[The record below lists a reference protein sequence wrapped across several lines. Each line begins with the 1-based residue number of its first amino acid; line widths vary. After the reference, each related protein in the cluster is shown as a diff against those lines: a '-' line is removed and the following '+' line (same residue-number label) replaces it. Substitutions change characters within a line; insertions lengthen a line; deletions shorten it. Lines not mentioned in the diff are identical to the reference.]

1 MEALQREPAML
12 HKELTQQVINAA
24 KAVHAELGAGL
35 PHNFYREAME
45 IELREVGVAV
55 EVDKPVKIT
64 YRGQSLGELG
74 ADFCVN
80 DAILCLLVD
89 NEEITPDDYGKS
101 RTLLKSLELDV
112 GLLLKFNGARLDV
125 RRVEAV
131 PAKKQTQAT
140 A

>member
-1 MEALQREPAML
+1 ML

-24 KAVHAELGAGL
+24 KAVHAELGSGL

-45 IELREVGVAV
+45 IELREAGVAV
-55 EVDKPVKIT
+55 EIDKPVKVH
-64 YRGQSLGELG
+64 YRGHTLGELG
-74 ADFCVN
+74 VDFCVN

-89 NEEITPDDYGKS
+89 TEEISPDEYAKA

-131 PAKKQTQAT
+131 PAKKPTQAT

>member
-1 MEALQREPAML
+1 ML

-24 KAVHAELGAGL
+24 KAVHAELGPGL

-45 IELREVGVAV
+45 LELRESGLVV
-55 EVDKPVKIT
+55 EVDKPAKIH
-64 YRGQSLGELG
+64 YRGQTLGELG
-74 ADFCVN
+74 VDFCVN
-80 DAILCLLVD
+80 DGVACMLVD
-89 NEEITPDDYGKS
+89 GQEIASDEYGKL

-112 GLLLKFNGARLDV
+112 GLLLKFNGGRLDV

-131 PAKKQTQAT
+131 PGKKQTSA

>member
-1 MEALQREPAML
+1 ML

-24 KAVHAELGAGL
+24 KAVHAELGPGL

-45 IELREVGVAV
+45 LELREVDVKV
-55 EVDKPVKIT
+55 EVDKAVKIK
-64 YRGQSLGELG
+64 YRGQTLGELG

-80 DAILCLLVD
+80 DGVLCMLVD
-89 NEEITPDDYGKS
+89 GEEISPDEYGKA
-101 RTLLKSLELDV
+101 RTLLKALELDV
-112 GLLLKFNGARLDV
+112 GLLLKFNGGRLDV

-131 PAKKQTQAT
+131 PGKKQTSA